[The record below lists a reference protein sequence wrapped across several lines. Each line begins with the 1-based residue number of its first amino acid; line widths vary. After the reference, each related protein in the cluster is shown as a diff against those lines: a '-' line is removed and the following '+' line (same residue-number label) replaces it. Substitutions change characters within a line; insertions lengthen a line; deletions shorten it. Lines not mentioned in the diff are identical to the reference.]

1 MNHDVERKGT
11 RRIAFILGIGLVAAL
26 VLPLWGYGAVAALPS
41 EDLGDIVLWAT
52 IAAVYKGIA
61 ILVAILAALS
71 NERRRT
77 LCLRIAAG
85 LTLVAGVLGLL
96 ATPLRYLRASMQE
109 TSAGFCCGWS
119 GFTTTVD
126 PKIVGDAFTRY
137 THLSLVDDLVM
148 CGVAVYVMIAL
159 GSRRDREDRRAG
171 QRRHVTITH
180 TFNSAAEE

>member
-1 MNHDVERKGT
+1 MNHDVERNGT
-11 RRIAFILGIGLVAAL
+11 RGIAFILGIGLVAAL

-77 LCLRIAAG
+77 PFLRIAAG
-85 LTLVAGVLGLL
+85 LTLVAGALGLL
-96 ATPLRYLRASMQE
+96 VTLLRYLRAYVQE

-126 PKIVGDAFTRY
+126 PKIVGGAFTRY
-137 THLSLVDDLVM
+137 AHLSLVGDLIM
-148 CGVAVYVMIAL
+148 CSIGVYRSIVA
-159 GSRRDREDRRAG
+159 RA
-171 QRRHVTITH
+171 RASPRIW
-180 TFNSAAEE
+180 AASTASLKGGEA